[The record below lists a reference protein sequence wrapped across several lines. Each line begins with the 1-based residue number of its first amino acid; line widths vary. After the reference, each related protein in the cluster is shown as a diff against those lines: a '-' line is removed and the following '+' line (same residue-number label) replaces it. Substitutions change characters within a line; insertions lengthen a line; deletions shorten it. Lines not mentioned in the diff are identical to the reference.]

1 MSLPLNGFHPD
12 HEKEQIPYSLEQP
25 DRPGPEED
33 WPDWSDPEENK
44 NRDRHSVQIHIR
56 ASERGDPMSSRLPL
70 SHTNMEE
77 DPWEDFEDTE
87 LTSDLSP
94 TTTQSEPVIL
104 KPPRGSTTTTLRQ
117 APEALRLCSKPL
129 KLQSALREPTENKI
143 TSSLDNSWAQEER
156 DSEKS
161 PNPLN
166 LKAKPGV
173 PQKNIGG
180 LGEEFTI
187 KVKKKVE
194 QDPELDFFADM
205 VPDIKL
211 SSLVLLPLDGSS
223 VSSDSLSATSSENIK
238 SLKLDSAIDTLTL
251 TAKFAAA
258 NLTEVSVKVFSLD
271 FFHISFDGFKKGT
284 VLILNVLFVE
294 IKNFPSLYKLNL
306 Q

>member
-25 DRPGPEED
+25 DRPGPVEE
-33 WPDWSDPEENK
+33 WPDWSNPEENK
-44 NRDRHSVQIHIR
+44 NRDGHSVQIHIQ

-77 DPWEDFEDTE
+77 EPWEDFEDTE

-94 TTTQSEPVIL
+94 TAPPSEPVIL
-104 KPPRGSTTTTLRQ
+104 KPPRGSTTTPVKQ
-117 APEALRLCSKPL
+117 APEALRLYSKPL
-129 KLQSALREPTENKI
+129 KLQSALREPTESKI
-143 TSSLDNSWAQEER
+143 TSSLEDSWAQER

-161 PNPLN
+161 HNPLN
-166 LKAKPGV
+166 LKPKPAV

-211 SSLVLLPLDGSS
+211 SSLALLPLDGSS

-258 NLTEVSVKVFSLD
+258 NLTEVSV
-271 FFHISFDGFKKGT
+271 IC
-284 VLILNVLFVE
+284 
-294 IKNFPSLYKLNL
+294 
-306 Q
+306 